1 MKIGI
6 IKETKIPEDNRVAL
20 SPAQVV
26 RLKQEYPDSDIVVQ
40 SSDIRAFSDN
50 DYKKVGV
57 NVVDD
62 LSDCDI
68 LFGIKEAQIDTL
80 IPGKHYFFFAHVAKM
95 QAYNRP
101 LLQAMLAKNL
111 TFSDYEYLIDEN
123 GERVCAFGW
132 WAGVV
137 GVYYTLR
144 GYLLRTGQN
153 TLPKP
158 TPAFTLSQ
166 MRMALAAVPLPKVKI
181 LITGNGRVAQGA
193 TYVMREC
200 RAQELTIEDYL
211 SDEPVNTLS
220 FYRASVNELVKRK
233 DGQPFDRET
242 FRSHPEL
249 YESDFIKFAKH
260 TDIFI
265 SCHFWNQ
272 NAPVYLEQEDFVKHQ
287 LPIKMIGDITCDI
300 CGSIKSTVRSS
311 THANPYYDFNPVTHQ
326 EEPPFSSPD
335 NVTVMAVD
343 TCPNALAIDASEYFG
358 DMLTEYVFRP
368 LLSGCGNT
376 SEVIKKAT
384 IVQDGKLTARYSYLK
399 AFSEQKQEGKEQE
412 TDVNKNAEK

>member
-1 MKIGI
+1 MKIGL
-6 IKETKIPEDNRVAL
+6 IKETKIPEDNRMAL
-20 SPAQVV
+20 SP
-26 RLKQEYPDSDIVVQ
+26 KQAAKLNAEFPESEIVVQ
-40 SSDIRAFSDN
+40 SSDIRAFTDKEYR
-50 DYKKVGV
+50 DAGVKVV
-57 NVVDD
+57 CD
-62 LSDCDI
+62 LSDCDV

-80 IPGKHYFFFAHVAKM
+80 IPGKHYFFFAHIAKM
-95 QAYNRP
+95 QEYNRS

-111 TFSDYEYLIDEN
+111 TFSDYEYLVDEN

-144 GYLLRTGQN
+144 GYGLKIGSN
-153 TLPKP
+153 SLPEP
-158 TPAFTLSQ
+158 DRHFTLAQ
-166 MRMALAAVPLPKVKI
+166 MRTILATAHFPKVKI

-200 RAQELTIEDYL
+200 RAQELTMEQFL

-220 FYRASVNELVKRK
+220 FYRAPVNELVKRK
-233 DGQPFDRET
+233 DGQPFDRKD
-242 FRSHPEL
+242 FRNNPEV
-249 YESDFIKFAKH
+249 YESDFIRFARH

-265 SCHFWNQ
+265 PCHFWDPK
-272 NAPVYLEQEDFVKHQ
+272 APVYLEQEDFSKYS

-300 CGSIKSTVRSS
+300 CGSVKSTIRPA
-311 THANPYYDFNPVTHQ
+311 THAEPYYDFNPVTLK
-326 EEPPFSSPD
+326 EELPFSSQN

-368 LLSGCGNT
+368 LLRGEGNT
-376 SEVIKKAT
+376 SDVIRTAT
-384 IVQDGKLTARYSYLK
+384 IVRNGKLTEKFSYLEN
-399 AFSEQKQEGKEQE
+399 FSKGE
-412 TDVNKNAEK
+412 

>member
-1 MKIGI
+1 MRIGLI
-6 IKETKIPEDNRVAL
+6 RETKIPEDNRVAL
-20 SPAQVV
+20 SPAQVAK
-26 RLKQEYPDSDIVVQ
+26 LNQEFPSSEIIVQ
-40 SSDIRAFSDN
+40 SSEIRAYTDN
-50 DYKKVGV
+50 EYRDAGV
-57 NVVDD
+57 QVVEDV
-62 LSDCDI
+62 SDCDV

-80 IPGKHYFFFAHVAKM
+80 IPDKHYFFFAHIAKM

-111 TFSDYEYLIDEN
+111 TFSDYEYLVDKN

-144 GYLLRTGQN
+144 GYGLKLGRN
-153 TLPKP
+153 ALPKP
-158 TPAFTLSQ
+158 DRKFTLAQ
-166 MRMALAAVPLPKVKI
+166 MRTILATAQLPKVKI

-200 RAQELTIEDYL
+200 RAQELTYEQFM

-233 DGQPFDRET
+233 DGKLFDRND
-242 FRSHPEL
+242 FRNNPDA

-260 TDIFI
+260 TDIYI
-265 SCHFWNQ
+265 PCHFWDPK
-272 NAPVYLEQEDFVKHQ
+272 APVYLGQEDFQKYN

-300 CGSIKSTVRSS
+300 CGSIKSTIRPA
-311 THANPYYDFNPVTHQ
+311 THAEPYYDFNPITYK
-326 EEPPFSSPD
+326 EEAPFSTSH
-335 NVTVMAVD
+335 NITVMAVD

-358 DMLTEYVFRP
+358 DMLTEYVFKP
-368 LLSGCGNT
+368 LLRGEGDVSD
-376 SEVIKKAT
+376 VITKAT
-384 IVQDGKLTARYSYLK
+384 IVRNGKLTERFAYLSDFSKGK
-399 AFSEQKQEGKEQE
+399 A
-412 TDVNKNAEK
+412 